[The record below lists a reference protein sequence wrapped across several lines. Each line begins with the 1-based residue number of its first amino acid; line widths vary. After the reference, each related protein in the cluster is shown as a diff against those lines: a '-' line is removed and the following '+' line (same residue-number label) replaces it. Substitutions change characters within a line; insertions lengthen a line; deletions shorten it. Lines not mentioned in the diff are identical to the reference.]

1 MAGFKFNQMG
11 KYLKDFGLYFR
22 RKKPKRTEE
31 DESTE
36 DEKAFAGDARD
47 ETPGDIQMHS
57 GSHKP
62 VYGIRRK
69 IIGGMMIA
77 FVVAFAGGYL
87 FMNGGE
93 KTDKKPSM
101 KTTASEVSQ
110 PSLQGKEDA
119 SKQGDVSYKDLK
131 TLENQNK
138 AQETARKDAQ
148 NQMASRNPSTHTAAD
163 GARQM
168 PGAGTDPSVQQVRRM
183 MSANFSAP
191 SPSIPTGS
199 VRSSGASTSPAAS
212 AQNQEAQSME
222 KRYSSAIEFALG
234 RSGLASTESA
244 AVSNAKSS
252 PNVLMT
258 SAGFG
263 SAAPHVNAN
272 DVQAAKSSS
281 SSEDMFAI
289 QAGTMIPA
297 MLFTGINTDTP
308 GQVLAQVSA
317 DVYDSLTH
325 TNLLIPAGARLLGD
339 YTGSANANGRVAVTF
354 TTLILPSGQAYDIG
368 SSMVATDGGGYQ
380 GLVGKVHRHTA
391 QTMSAGMLSSAF
403 AALSSFAAGDSSSQ
417 NSFTGGQLAMQ
428 GAMANLINSTSS
440 MLSRAADAKATVT
453 VSPGHTFTIY
463 VKQPVSFGSLML

>member
-148 NQMASRNPSTHTAAD
+148 NQMASRNSSTHTAAD
-163 GARQM
+163 G
-168 PGAGTDPSVQQVRRM
+168 
-183 MSANFSAP
+183 
-191 SPSIPTGS
+191 
-199 VRSSGASTSPAAS
+199 
-212 AQNQEAQSME
+212 
-222 KRYSSAIEFALG
+222 
-234 RSGLASTESA
+234 
-244 AVSNAKSS
+244 
-252 PNVLMT
+252 
-258 SAGFG
+258 
-263 SAAPHVNAN
+263 
-272 DVQAAKSSS
+272 SSS
-281 SSEDMFAI
+281 DARGRDRSICA
-289 QAGTMIPA
+289 
-297 MLFTGINTDTP
+297 
-308 GQVLAQVSA
+308 
-317 DVYDSLTH
+317 
-325 TNLLIPAGARLLGD
+325 AGAQDDVRKFFCSIAEHPGW
-339 YTGSANANGRVAVTF
+339 
-354 TTLILPSGQAYDIG
+354 IG
-368 SSMVATDGGGYQ
+368 A
-380 GLVGKVHRHTA
+380 
-391 QTMSAGMLSSAF
+391 
-403 AALSSFAAGDSSSQ
+403 
-417 NSFTGGQLAMQ
+417 
-428 GAMANLINSTSS
+428 
-440 MLSRAADAKATVT
+440 
-453 VSPGHTFTIY
+453 
-463 VKQPVSFGSLML
+463 